1 MDLKKSYFQL
11 LTCIVL
17 CIFSAVAIIYIKHQS
32 RELFIELEGLN
43 TNRDTLNIQWSEL
56 KREENIWATPMRI
69 EREAINKLNL
79 QRPPIKK
86 IKVYEKR

>member
-1 MDLKKSYFQL
+1 MDLKKSYLQL
-11 LTCIVL
+11 LMCIVL

-32 RELFIELEGLN
+32 RELFIELEALN
-43 TNRDTLNIQWSEL
+43 AERDKLNIQWSEL
-56 KREENIWATPMRI
+56 KTEGNVWATPMRI

>member
-1 MDLKKSYFQL
+1 
-11 LTCIVL
+11 CIVL

-32 RELFIELEGLN
+32 RELFIELEALN
-43 TNRDTLNIQWSEL
+43 AERDKLNIQWSEL
-56 KREENIWATPMRI
+56 KTEENVWATPMRI

>member
-1 MDLKKSYFQL
+1 MDLKKSYLQL
-11 LTCIVL
+11 LMCIVL
-17 CIFSAVAIIYIKHQS
+17 CIFSAVAIIYINHQS
-32 RELFIELEGLN
+32 RELFIELEALN
-43 TNRDTLNIQWSEL
+43 AERDKLNIQWSEL
-56 KREENIWATPMRI
+56 KTEENVWATPMRI